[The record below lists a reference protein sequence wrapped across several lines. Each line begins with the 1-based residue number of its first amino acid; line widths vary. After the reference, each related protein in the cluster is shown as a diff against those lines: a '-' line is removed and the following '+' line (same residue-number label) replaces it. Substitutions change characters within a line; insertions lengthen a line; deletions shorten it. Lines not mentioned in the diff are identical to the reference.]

1 MECAASEC
9 LMAKGAF
16 EVRGLKKLDDKVAND
31 CATHMSMLSH
41 GSNLIHMQLSTAAI
55 MSSELH
61 TAESAFQWLNEVGR
75 YHALIAGNSS
85 HCKTELTKLLH
96 TLNHNDSSHTPE

>member
-1 MECAASEC
+1 MT
-9 LMAKGAF
+9 KDAF
-16 EVRGLKKLDDKVAND
+16 EVRRLKKLNDKVAND
-31 CATHMSMLSH
+31 CTAHMGVLSH
-41 GSNLIHMQLSTAAI
+41 GPNLIHMQLSTAAI

-61 TAESAFQWLNEVGR
+61 TAESAFQCLNEVGR